1 LGLGLGLGTRDSG
14 LERAD
19 RYFQRRCSPQ
29 SPAPSPKVIIQVVM
43 YTRRCMVF
51 GLLAAALLRAQDAQ
65 QNSQPSLQVVGAVKQ
80 PLTLT
85 ADDLAKM
92 PRATVHTTNSGMET
106 VYEGVWLHEVLK
118 RAGVPQGSELRGKA
132 LAGYVLAEA
141 QDGYQVL
148 FSLAELDP
156 AFIDNEILLAD
167 TANGK
172 PLFGAQGR
180 FRLVVPKDKPG
191 ARSIRM
197 LTKLEVVQ
205 LRK

>member
-1 LGLGLGLGTRDSG
+1 MVL
-14 LERAD
+14 
-19 RYFQRRCSPQ
+19 
-29 SPAPSPKVIIQVVM
+29 
-43 YTRRCMVF
+43 YTRRLCL
-51 GLLAAALLRAQDAQ
+51 GLLLALGSLCAQETNA
-65 QNSQPSLQVVGAVKQ
+65 SIQVTGAVKQ

-92 PRATVHTTNSGMET
+92 PRATVKTTSSGMDT
-106 VYEGVWLHEVLK
+106 VYEGVWIHEVLK
-118 RAGVPQGSELRGKA
+118 RAGAPQGSTLRGKA
-132 LAGYVLAEA
+132 LAGYMLAEA
-141 QDGYQVL
+141 SDGYQVV

-156 AFIDNEILLAD
+156 AFLDNEILLAD

-191 ARSIRM
+191 ARSVRM

>member
-1 LGLGLGLGTRDSG
+1 M
-14 LERAD
+14 
-19 RYFQRRCSPQ
+19 
-29 SPAPSPKVIIQVVM
+29 I
-43 YTRRCMVF
+43 TRRWWIC
-51 GLLAAALLRAQDAQ
+51 GILAAGILQGQ
-65 QNSQPSLQVVGAVKQ
+65 ETSQTVQVTGAVKQ
-80 PLTLT
+80 TLNLT

-92 PRATVHTTNSGMET
+92 PRASVKTSSNGMDT
-106 VYEGVWLHEVLK
+106 VYEGVWLYVILK
-118 RAGVPQGSELRGKA
+118 RAGVPQGGELRGKA

-141 QDGYQVL
+141 QDGYQVV
-148 FSLAELDP
+148 FSLGELDP

-191 ARSIRM
+191 ARSVRM
-197 LTKLEVVQ
+197 LTKLEVVA

>member
-1 LGLGLGLGTRDSG
+1 MYTGHWRIIAFLATAAVVWS
-14 LERAD
+14 
-19 RYFQRRCSPQ
+19 Q
-29 SPAPSPKVIIQVVM
+29 SP
-43 YTRRCMVF
+43 
-51 GLLAAALLRAQDAQ
+51 
-65 QNSQPSLQVVGAVKQ
+65 QPSLQITGAVKQ

-92 PRATVHTTNSGMET
+92 PRASVHTTSNGMET
-106 VYEGVWLHEVLK
+106 TYEGVWAHDVLSK
-118 RAGVPQGSELRGKA
+118 AGAPQGGALRGKA

-141 QDGYQVL
+141 EDGYQVV

-156 AFIDNEILLAD
+156 SFIDNEILIAD

-191 ARSIRM
+191 ARSVRM
-197 LTKLEVVQ
+197 LTRLEVVQ

>member
-1 LGLGLGLGTRDSG
+1 
-14 LERAD
+14 
-19 RYFQRRCSPQ
+19 
-29 SPAPSPKVIIQVVM
+29 M
-43 YTRRCMVF
+43 YTRRRLVLGILAA
-51 GLLAAALLRAQDAQ
+51 GLLAAQEPA
-65 QNSQPSLQVVGAVKQ
+65 PSLQVAGDVKQ

-92 PRATVHTTNSGMET
+92 PRATVRTMNNGMET

-118 RAGVPQGSELRGKA
+118 KAGVPQGQELRGKA
-132 LAGYVLAEA
+132 LAGYVLAKA
-141 QDGYQVL
+141 QDGYQVV

-191 ARSIRM
+191 ARSVRM
-197 LTKLEVVQ
+197 LTALEVVQ

>member
-1 LGLGLGLGTRDSG
+1 
-14 LERAD
+14 
-19 RYFQRRCSPQ
+19 
-29 SPAPSPKVIIQVVM
+29 M
-43 YTRRCMVF
+43 YTRRFLFVGILATGF
-51 GLLAAALLRAQDAQ
+51 LAAQE
-65 QNSQPSLQVVGAVKQ
+65 SQSSFEVTGAVKQ

-92 PRATVHTTNSGMET
+92 PRATVRTINNGMET

-118 RAGVPQGSELRGKA
+118 KAGVPQGSELRGKA

-141 QDGYQVL
+141 RDGYEVV
-148 FSLAELDP
+148 FSLGELDP
-156 AFIDNEILLAD
+156 SFIDNEILLAD

-191 ARSIRM
+191 ARSVRM

>member
-1 LGLGLGLGTRDSG
+1 
-14 LERAD
+14 
-19 RYFQRRCSPQ
+19 
-29 SPAPSPKVIIQVVM
+29 M
-43 YTRRCMVF
+43 YTRRL
-51 GLLAAALLRAQDAQ
+51 GLSILLAAAVAWAQNGNNAV
-65 QNSQPSLQVVGAVKQ
+65 QVTGAVKQ

-92 PRATVHTTNSGMET
+92 PRASVKTTSNGMET
-106 VYEGVWLHEVLK
+106 TYEGVWVHQVLQ
-118 RAGVPQGSELRGKA
+118 RAGAPQGSALRGKA
-132 LAGYVLAEA
+132 LAGYVLAQA

-156 AFIDNEILLAD
+156 AFVDNQILVAD
-167 TANGK
+167 TGNGK

-191 ARSIRM
+191 ARSVRM
-197 LTKLEVVQ
+197 LTTLEVVQ

>member
-1 LGLGLGLGTRDSG
+1 
-14 LERAD
+14 
-19 RYFQRRCSPQ
+19 
-29 SPAPSPKVIIQVVM
+29 M
-43 YTRRCMVF
+43 YTRRLLF
-51 GLLAAALLRAQDAQ
+51 LGILAAGLLAAQD
-65 QNSQPSLQVVGAVKQ
+65 SQPSVQITGAVKQ
-80 PLTLT
+80 ALILT

-92 PRATVHTTNSGMET
+92 PRATVRTMNNGMET

-118 RAGVPQGSELRGKA
+118 VAGVPQGEALRGKA

-141 QDGYQVL
+141 QDGYQVV
-148 FSLAELDP
+148 FSLGELDP
-156 AFIDNEILLAD
+156 TFIDNQILLAD

-172 PLFGAQGR
+172 ALFGAQGR

-191 ARSIRM
+191 ARSVRM

>member
-1 LGLGLGLGTRDSG
+1 
-14 LERAD
+14 
-19 RYFQRRCSPQ
+19 
-29 SPAPSPKVIIQVVM
+29 M
-43 YTRRCMVF
+43 YTRRSLVF
-51 GLLAAALLRAQDAQ
+51 GILAAGLLAAQEPQA
-65 QNSQPSLQVVGAVKQ
+65 SIQVTGAVKQ

-92 PRATVHTTNSGMET
+92 PRATVRTMNNGMET
-106 VYEGVWLHEVLK
+106 VYEGVWLHEILK
-118 RAGVPQGSELRGKA
+118 QAGVPQGSELRGKA

-141 QDGYQVL
+141 QDGYQVV

-191 ARSIRM
+191 ARSVRM
-197 LTKLEVVQ
+197 LTKFDVVQ

>member
-1 LGLGLGLGTRDSG
+1 
-14 LERAD
+14 
-19 RYFQRRCSPQ
+19 
-29 SPAPSPKVIIQVVM
+29 M
-43 YTRRCMVF
+43 YTRRLGFLGLVAA
-51 GLLAAALLRAQDAQ
+51 GLLVAQDAP
-65 QNSQPSLQVVGAVKQ
+65 PSLQITGAVKQ
-80 PLTLT
+80 ALTLT

-92 PRATVHTTNSGMET
+92 PRASVKTASNGMET

-118 RAGVPQGSELRGKA
+118 RAGVPQGEALRGKA

-141 QDGYQVL
+141 QDGYQVV
-148 FSLAELDP
+148 FSLGELDP
-156 AFIDNEILLAD
+156 AVIDNQILLAD

-172 PLFGAQGR
+172 GLFGVQGR

-191 ARSIRM
+191 ARSVRM

>member
-1 LGLGLGLGTRDSG
+1 M
-14 LERAD
+14 
-19 RYFQRRCSPQ
+19 F
-29 SPAPSPKVIIQVVM
+29 
-43 YTRRCMVF
+43 TRRWLF
-51 GLLAAALLRAQDAQ
+51 TGIFLGGLACAQEA
-65 QNSQPSLQVVGAVKQ
+65 PPTVQVTGAVKQ
-80 PLTLT
+80 ALTLT

-92 PRATVHTTNSGMET
+92 PRASVKTMSNGMET

-118 RAGVPQGSELRGKA
+118 QAGVPQGSELRGKA
-132 LAGYVLAEA
+132 LSSYVVAEA
-141 QDGYQVL
+141 QDGYQVV
-148 FSLAELDP
+148 FSLGELDP

-205 LRK
+205 VRK

>member
-1 LGLGLGLGTRDSG
+1 L
-14 LERAD
+14 
-19 RYFQRRCSPQ
+19 
-29 SPAPSPKVIIQVVM
+29 
-43 YTRRCMVF
+43 
-51 GLLAAALLRAQDAQ
+51 ALLIAVMASAQ
-65 QNSQPSLQVVGAVKQ
+65 QTQPTVQVTGSVTR

-92 PRATVHTTNSGMET
+92 PRASVRTTSNGMET

-118 RAGVPQGSELRGKA
+118 KAGAPQGSTLRGKA
-132 LAGYVLAEA
+132 LASYVLAEA
-141 QDGYQVL
+141 RDGYQVV

-156 AFIDNEILLAD
+156 DFIDNQILLAD

-180 FRLVVPKDKPG
+180 FRIVASKEKPG